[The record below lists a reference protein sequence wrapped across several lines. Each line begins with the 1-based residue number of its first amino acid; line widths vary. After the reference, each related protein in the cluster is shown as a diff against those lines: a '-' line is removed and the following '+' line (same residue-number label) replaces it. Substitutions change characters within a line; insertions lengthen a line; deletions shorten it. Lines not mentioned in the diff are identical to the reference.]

1 MKKYGL
7 KKDIKKEVIEAIIS
21 FTRKIRYDYV
31 SSFSAHAALF
41 LLISIFPMLMFFVSV
56 FQYLPIN
63 TGVALQYFLSIM
75 PDTLVDFLKALME
88 EAYAEEAGAIR
99 SLTFLVTLVCA
110 SKGVYAIIIGMNAIY
125 GIRET
130 RNFVVLYAIAV
141 IYVMASF
148 TIFGLLMLFV
158 IFGNHIYEKLIDL
171 VPEFVKFGFLFSA
184 WKYIFLT
191 VILFVFFLMLYLNIP
206 NRKSKIRYEL
216 AGAVFSTIV
225 TVAFSWIF
233 SFYIEN
239 YADYA
244 RTYGSLAT
252 IVVFILWLYGTMY
265 IVFIGAE
272 LNVVLRKFSEY
283 GYNYHRAYEYYNNE
297 YEGDLMREKN
307 FRINFKRRGKK

>member
-7 KKDIKKEVIEAIIS
+7 KKNVKKDIVEAVIS

-31 SSFSAHAALF
+31 ASFSAHAALF
-41 LLISIFPMLMFFVSV
+41 LLVSIFPMLMFFVSV

-63 TGVALQYFLSIM
+63 TGLVLQYFMSIV
-75 PDTLVDFLKALME
+75 PDTLVDFLKALLD
-88 EAYAEEAGAIR
+88 EAYAEETGAIR

-141 IYVMASF
+141 IYVVAFF
-148 TIFGLLMLFV
+148 TIIGLLMLFV
-158 IFGNHIYEKLIDL
+158 VFGSHIYEKLITL

-184 WKYIFLT
+184 WKYIFMA
-191 VILFVFFLMLYLNIP
+191 VILFIFFLMLYLNMP
-206 NRKSKIRYEL
+206 NRKSKVRYEL
-216 AGAVFSTIV
+216 SGAVFSTVV

-252 IVVFILWLYGTMY
+252 IVIFILWLYGTMY
-265 IVFIGAE
+265 IVFTGAE
-272 LNVVLRKFSEY
+272 INVVIRKFAEY

-297 YEGDLMREKN
+297 YEGDLMAEKN
-307 FRINFKRRGKK
+307 FLVSLKRRGKR